1 MRHLLLTGLG
11 SLAALGTLR
20 GQGPKARSPE
30 VQQFV
35 SVEAPVVA
43 VTHVRVVDGTG
54 AAARDD
60 QTLIISGG

>member
-20 GQGPKARSPE
+20 AQGPKARSSE

-54 AAARDD
+54 AAARH
-60 QTLIISGG
+60 Q